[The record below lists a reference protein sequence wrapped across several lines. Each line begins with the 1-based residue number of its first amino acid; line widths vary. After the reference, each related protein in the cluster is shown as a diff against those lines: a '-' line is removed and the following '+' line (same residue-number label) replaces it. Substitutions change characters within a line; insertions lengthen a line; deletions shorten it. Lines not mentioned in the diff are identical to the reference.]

1 MHLMADT
8 DTAPYLGFET
18 KPLSRGAIACGNPDA
33 ARAGIEVYEAGG
45 NAIDACV
52 AAAFAMGVVEPL
64 DSGLGAGGF
73 MTLHHAA
80 SGTTTCLDFM
90 GTAPAAARYEIFPAV
105 DPTGDY
111 AIKVKDRA
119 NEDAHP
125 SVAVPG
131 AAAGLCQAIER
142 FGSLDR
148 RTVMAPAIRLGRNGF
163 TVASKSALRMQRS
176 ERLLN
181 LTEEC
186 RRVLKKPDG
195 SLFQAGD
202 RMAMTDYAASLE
214 MVAEHGASVMHTG
227 PLAQAIVADMRA
239 NAGFITADD
248 LASYTVIQ
256 RTPPTGSYR
265 GRTLSVM
272 APPSSGFLVT
282 AALGA
287 LERAGVPDREEARAE
302 ALVQVMLA
310 MFERRR
316 TGLGDPAFVPVNTGA
331 VTTGGVNTGG
341 VNTGAVNTGGES
353 TETTSLSAIDAEGN
367 GCTITFSNNNHSGVV
382 VPGTGILLNNQ
393 MRLFHPWPGSPN
405 SIAGGK
411 RPTSSMMP
419 SLIVED
425 GRAVLSIGASG
436 STRILS
442 AILQILFHHIG
453 RGLPLNEAVREPRL
467 HAEED
472 TLMSDADLKPIAAP
486 LARRLGLTY
495 SAQPGRDPMMASC
508 QSISVNPDG
517 TATAVGDP
525 RARAQGLVV

>member
-1 MHLMADT
+1 MT
-8 DTAPYLGFET
+8 DTGPDTPYLGFET
-18 KPLSRGAIACGNPDA
+18 KTMSRGAIACGNPDA
-33 ARAGIEVYEAGG
+33 ARAGVEIYEAGG

-90 GTAPAAARYEIFPAV
+90 GVAPAAARYEIFPAV

-142 FGSLDR
+142 FGALDR
-148 RTVMAPAIRLGRNGF
+148 RTVMTPAIRLGREGF
-163 TVASKSALRMQRS
+163 TVASKSALRMKRS
-176 ERLLN
+176 ERLLD

-186 RRVLKKPDG
+186 RRILKKPDG

-202 RMAMTDYAASLE
+202 GMTMADYAASLE
-214 MVAEHGASVMHTG
+214 AVAEHGASVMHTG
-227 PLAQAIVADMRA
+227 PLARAIVEEMRTHG
-239 NAGFITADD
+239 GFITADD

-256 RTPPTGSYR
+256 RTPPTGRYL

-287 LERAGVPDREEARAE
+287 LERAGVPDDAEDQAE
-302 ALVQVMLA
+302 ALARVMLA

-316 TGLGDPAFVPVNTGA
+316 TGLGDPAFMPVD
-331 VTTGGVNTGG
+331 
-341 VNTGAVNTGGES
+341 TGGES

-405 SIAGGK
+405 SVAGGK

-472 TLMSDADLKPIAAP
+472 TLMSDADLEPIAAP
-486 LARRLGLTY
+486 LARRLSLHY